1 MSYFVKVLADVLG
14 VLYQNTGAALLL
26 ASLAMCIYILE
37 RSRVQVRWFRRGS
50 DSFVPAAVS
59 GIIFS

>member
-26 ASLAMCIYILE
+26 AALAMCIYIL
-37 RSRVQVRWFRRGS
+37 G
-50 DSFVPAAVS
+50 
-59 GIIFS
+59 